1 MAHQGDPVAI
11 RPEIRPYKV
20 ITNGSMIAGGLTSL
34 VTIIQKI
41 SMVSYAFSW
50 AGTSPV
56 GTVSVQV
63 SNDYA
68 VDAQGNVQV
77 SGTWNTLSFLAAG
90 SYVTTLAVTGTT
102 GNTYIDIP
110 QTSAYAI
117 RAIYTF
123 TSGTGSLQATIN
135 GKVA

>member
-1 MAHQGDPVAI
+1 MAI

-41 SMVSYAFSW
+41 SMVSYGFSW

-56 GTVSVQV
+56 GTVSVQA
-63 SNDYA
+63 SNDYS
-68 VDAQGNVQV
+68 VDAQGNAQV
-77 SGTWNTLSFLAAG
+77 AGTWNTLYFLSAG
-90 SYVTTLAVTGTT
+90 SYVTTLAVSSNT

-110 QTSAYAI
+110 QISAYAI

-123 TSGTGSLQATIN
+123 TSGVGTLQATVC